1 MSRSMT
7 MPESLS
13 APSDKVIYQVG
24 LNALQYQEIE
34 RIAKRLIELSDYT
47 VSSSLTSNDKNTP
60 ISWSFNPSVNTTK
73 NTMGS
78 LVSLLCDLQDVD
90 ENKESDDKDEFKI
103 SFKMSHGV
111 IDRQRIQN
119 LFQKIIT
126 DRNNFTHHFENYY
139 VDPKSNSKKSHDEVL
154 KILRL
159 EYRDAEYLLEKLK
172 NELVVKIDFIRDYIK
187 LSFDIMTIDEIAN
200 TFDAAYQSCK
210 RNDDWAV
217 WQQVMNFVH
226 KESEA
231 QTSIES
237 LKKQRNIKSTKNIL
251 ELIFP
256 KWLFREEPTKNGS
269 RILVKVDNTSVNI
282 DNSFPK
288 IETIPHSV

>member
-13 APSDKVIYQVG
+13 APPDKIIYQVG
-24 LNALQYQEIE
+24 LNALRYQEIE
-34 RIAKRLIELSDYT
+34 RIAKRLIEFSDYT
-47 VSSSLTSNDKNTP
+47 VTSSDISKDRPTP

-90 ENKESDDKDEFKI
+90 ENKKSDDKDEFKI

-139 VDPKSNSKKSHDEVL
+139 VDPNSN
-154 KILRL
+154 
-159 EYRDAEYLLEKLK
+159 
-172 NELVVKIDFIRDYIK
+172 
-187 LSFDIMTIDEIAN
+187 
-200 TFDAAYQSCK
+200 
-210 RNDDWAV
+210 
-217 WQQVMNFVH
+217 
-226 KESEA
+226 
-231 QTSIES
+231 
-237 LKKQRNIKSTKNIL
+237 
-251 ELIFP
+251 
-256 KWLFREEPTKNGS
+256 
-269 RILVKVDNTSVNI
+269 
-282 DNSFPK
+282 
-288 IETIPHSV
+288 

>member
-34 RIAKRLIELSDYT
+34 RTAKRLIELSDYT
-47 VSSSLTSNDKNTP
+47 VTSSDISKDRPTP

-139 VDPKSNSKKSHDEVL
+139 VDPNSNSKKSHDEVL

-172 NELVVKIDFIRDYIK
+172 NELVVKIDFIRDYIR

-237 LKKQRNIKSTKNIL
+237 LKKQRNIKSTKNML
-251 ELIFP
+251 KLIFP

-282 DNSFPK
+282 DIVSSK
-288 IETIPHSV
+288 

>member
-1 MSRSMT
+1 MSRSIT

-13 APSDKVIYQVG
+13 APSDKIIYQVG
-24 LNALQYQEIE
+24 LNALRYQEIE
-34 RIAKRLIELSDYT
+34 RVSKRLIEFSDYT
-47 VSSSLTSNDKNTP
+47 VTSSDISKDRPTP
-60 ISWSFNPSVNTTK
+60 ISWSFNPSINTTK

-90 ENKESDDKDEFKI
+90 DNKESDDKDEFKI

-139 VDPKSNSKKSHDEVL
+139 VDPNSNLKQPHEVVL
-154 KILRL
+154 KRL
-159 EYRDAEYLLEKLK
+159 QFEYNDAGCLLEKLK
-172 NELVVKIDFIRDYIK
+172 SELKMKIDFIIEHMN
-187 LSFDIMTIDEIAN
+187 LFSEVMTINQVAN
-200 TFDAAYQSCK
+200 TFDEAYQSCK
-210 RNDDWAV
+210 RSDGWAV
-217 WQQVMNFVH
+217 WQQVMNFVY
-226 KESEA
+226 KEPEA

-237 LKKQRNIKSTKNIL
+237 LKNQRNIKSTKNIL
-251 ELIFP
+251 ELVFP

-269 RILVKVDNTSVNI
+269 RILVKVDNTSVSI
-282 DNSFPK
+282 DSSFPK
-288 IETIPHSV
+288 IIISD

>member
-1 MSRSMT
+1 MSKSMT

-13 APSDKVIYQVG
+13 TPSDKIIYQVG
-24 LNALQYQEIE
+24 LNALRYQEIE
-34 RIAKRLIELSDYT
+34 RIAKRLVELSDYT
-47 VSSSLTSNDKNTP
+47 VTSSNISKDRHTP

-111 IDRQRIQN
+111 IDRQRIQD
-119 LFQKIIT
+119 LFQKIVT
-126 DRNNFTHHFENYY
+126 NRNNFTHHFENYY
-139 VDPKSNSKKSHDEVL
+139 DHSNSNSKKSHDEVL
-154 KILRL
+154 KRL
-159 EYRDAEYLLEKLK
+159 EFEYNDAGCLLEKLK
-172 NELVVKIDFIRDYIK
+172 SELEMKIDFILEHMNLYSEVVTINQLSDY
-187 LSFDIMTIDEIAN
+187 FEE
-200 TFDAAYQSCK
+200 AYQVCK

-217 WQQVMNFVH
+217 WQQVLHFVY
-226 KESEA
+226 KKSGA
-231 QTSIES
+231 QNSIES
-237 LKKQRNIKSTKNIL
+237 LKRQRNIKSTKNIL

-269 RILVKVDNTSVNI
+269 RILVKVNNSSVNM
-282 DNSFPK
+282 DTNFPK
-288 IETIPHSV
+288 IIISE

>member
-13 APSDKVIYQVG
+13 APSDKIIYQVG
-24 LNALQYQEIE
+24 LNTLRYQEIE
-34 RIAKRLIELSDYT
+34 RIAKRLIEFSDYT
-47 VSSSLTSNDKNTP
+47 VTSSDISKDRPTP

-139 VDPKSNSKKSHDEVL
+139 VDPNSNFKQPHEVVL
-154 KILRL
+154 KRL
-159 EYRDAEYLLEKLK
+159 QFEYNDAGCFLEKLK
-172 NELVVKIDFIRDYIK
+172 SELKMKIDFIIEHMN
-187 LSFDIMTIDEIAN
+187 LFSEVVTINQVANIFDE
-200 TFDAAYQSCK
+200 AYQSCK
-210 RNDDWAV
+210 RSDGWAV
-217 WQQVMNFVH
+217 WQQVMHYVYKTPNT
-226 KESEA
+226 
-231 QTSIES
+231 QTNIEKLKKKKS
-237 LKKQRNIKSTKNIL
+237 LKTTKNML
-251 ELIFP
+251 MCVFP
-256 KWLFREEPTKNGS
+256 NWLFKDEPTKNGS

-282 DNSFPK
+282 DSSFPE
-288 IETIPHSV
+288 IIISY

>member
-13 APSDKVIYQVG
+13 APSDKIIYQVG
-24 LNALQYQEIE
+24 LNALRYQEIE
-34 RIAKRLIELSDYT
+34 RIAKRLIEFSDYT
-47 VSSSLTSNDKNTP
+47 VTSSDISKDRPTP

-126 DRNNFTHHFENYY
+126 NRNNFTHHFENYY
-139 VDPKSNSKKSHDEVL
+139 VDPNSNFKQPHEVVL
-154 KILRL
+154 KRL
-159 EYRDAEYLLEKLK
+159 QFEYNDAGCLLEKLK
-172 NELVVKIDFIRDYIK
+172 SELKMKIDFIIEHMN
-187 LSFDIMTIDEIAN
+187 LFSEVVTINQVANIFDE
-200 TFDAAYQSCK
+200 AYQSCK
-210 RNDDWAV
+210 RSDGWAV
-217 WQQVMNFVH
+217 WQQVMHYVY
-226 KESEA
+226 KTPDT
-231 QTSIES
+231 QTNIEKLKKKKS
-237 LKKQRNIKSTKNIL
+237 LKTTKNML
-251 ELIFP
+251 MRVFP
-256 KWLFREEPTKNGS
+256 NWLFTDEPTENGS

-282 DNSFPK
+282 DSNFPK
-288 IETIPHSV
+288 IIISD

>member
-1 MSRSMT
+1 MT

-34 RIAKRLIELSDYT
+34 RTAKRLIELSDYT
-47 VSSSLTSNDKNTP
+47 VTSSDISKDRPTP

-139 VDPKSNSKKSHDEVL
+139 VDPNSNSKKSHDEVL

-172 NELVVKIDFIRDYIK
+172 NELVVKIDFIRDYIR

-237 LKKQRNIKSTKNIL
+237 LKKQRNIKSTKNML
-251 ELIFP
+251 KLIFP

-282 DNSFPK
+282 DIVSSK
-288 IETIPHSV
+288 

>member
-34 RIAKRLIELSDYT
+34 RTAKRLIELSDYT
-47 VSSSLTSNDKNTP
+47 VTSSDISKDRPTP

-139 VDPKSNSKKSHDEVL
+139 VDPNSNSKKSHDEVL

-172 NELVVKIDFIRDYIK
+172 NELVVKIDFIRDYIR

-251 ELIFP
+251 KLIFP

-282 DNSFPK
+282 DIVSSK
-288 IETIPHSV
+288 